1 MSKTYIPKEISW
13 LSFNGRVLQEAEN
26 KEVPLI
32 ERFKFLGIYSNN
44 LDEYFRVRVATLKR
58 LSQFGA
64 RSKTILGYSTKAT
77 LKKIHEIVLS
87 QNAKFEKIYSG
98 LIRELDN
105 HKIHIVNE
113 KQLNP
118 EQTEFVQK
126 YFHKEV
132 RTRLMP
138 FLIEKDT
145 DLPNLTDDAIYLA
158 IYLEK
163 KETQKKRFALLEI
176 PTNVLP
182 RFLVLPEKG
191 DDKYV
196 MFIDDIIRFGLRE
209 IFFIFDFDV
218 FSAYTIKLTKD
229 AELEIADD
237 ISESYI
243 DKLSHSLQQRKWGT
257 PVRFIYDRKM
267 PEELLKI
274 LTSKL
279 NFGPDDAVIPGDRY
293 HNFKD
298 FMNFPNPG
306 RKKFYYEPLVPI
318 SHRDI
323 QSGKSILSAIKR
335 KDIMLFFPYHPFDH
349 FIDLLREASIDPF
362 VISIQIT
369 LYRLARNS
377 SVINALLNAVRNG
390 KKVTTVVELQ
400 ARFDEQANILWGN
413 KLMEEGVKVI
423 YGVPGL
429 KVHSKLCLITRVKNE
444 VTQRYAAIGTG
455 NFNED
460 TAKIYTDHLLLTTNK
475 KITNEVFKAFNFF
488 NVNYKKDNFYHLVL
502 SPFFLRNKIV
512 LLIEN
517 EIKNA
522 LAGKKAFIYLKLN
535 NLTDQEII
543 NHLYEASKAGVT
555 IRLIIRGMISLVPG
569 LKDISENIKAIG
581 IVDRFLEHT
590 RFMIF
595 CNGGNEECYISSA
608 DLMTRNIEHRIEV
621 TCPVFDKSI
630 RNEMKEIFE
639 IQWSDNVKAR
649 KLDSALSNEFVNPGK
664 KQIQSQ
670 IEVYNYI
677 KRVNEKTQSQ
687 IKNE

>member
-13 LSFNGRVLQEAEN
+13 LSFNERVLQEAEN

-64 RSKTILGYSTKAT
+64 KSKTILGYSTKAT
-77 LKKIHEIVLS
+77 LKKIQEIVLF
-87 QNAKFEKIYSG
+87 QNSKFEKIYSG
-98 LIRELDN
+98 LIQELDKHN
-105 HKIHIVNE
+105 IHIINE
-113 KQLNP
+113 KQLSQ

-145 DLPNLTDDAIYLA
+145 ELPNLTDDAIYLA
-158 IYLEK
+158 IYLVK

-176 PTNVLP
+176 PTHVLP
-182 RFLVLPEKG
+182 RFIVLPEIG

-196 MFIDDIIRFGLRE
+196 MFIDDIIRYGLKE
-209 IFFIFDFDV
+209 IFFIFDFDE

-229 AELEIADD
+229 AELEIVDD

-243 DKLSHSLQQRKWGT
+243 DKLSRSLQQRKWGT

-267 PEELLKI
+267 PDELLKI
-274 LTSKL
+274 LTKKL
-279 NFGPDDAVIPGDRY
+279 SFGPDDVIIPADRY

-298 FMNFPNPG
+298 FMNFPNLG
-306 RKKFYYEPLVPI
+306 RKKFYYEPLVPVP
-318 SHRDI
+318 HRDI
-323 QSGKSILSAIKR
+323 QAGKSILSAIKK

-349 FIDLLREASIDPF
+349 FIDLLREASIDPY
-362 VISIQIT
+362 VTSIQIT

-390 KKVTTVVELQ
+390 KNVTTVVELQ
-400 ARFDEQANILWGN
+400 ARFDEEANILWGN

-444 VTQRYAAIGTG
+444 VTQRYSAIGTG

-502 SPFFLRNKIV
+502 SPFFLRNKII

-522 LAGKKAFIYLKLN
+522 KAGKKAYIYLKLN
-535 NLTDQEII
+535 NLTDNEII

-595 CNGGNEECYISSA
+595 CNGGNEECFISSA

-621 TCPVFDKSI
+621 TCPIFDKSI
-630 RNEMKEIFE
+630 KNEIRKIFE
-639 IQWSDNVKAR
+639 IQWADNVKAR
-649 KLDSALSNEFVNPGK
+649 IFDENQSNTFVKPGK
-664 KQIQSQ
+664 DIIQSQ
-670 IEVYNYI
+670 IEVSNYI
-677 KRVNEKTQSQ
+677 KKVNEKCTE
-687 IKNE
+687 K

>member
-13 LSFNGRVLQEAEN
+13 LSFNERVLQEAEN

-64 RSKTILGYSTKAT
+64 KSKTILGYSPKAT

-87 QNAKFEKIYSG
+87 QNSKFEKIYSG
-98 LIRELDN
+98 LIQELDK
-105 HKIHIVNE
+105 HKIHIINE
-113 KQLNP
+113 KQLNQ

-138 FLIEKDT
+138 FLIEKDSE
-145 DLPNLTDDAIYLA
+145 LPNFTDDAIYLA
-158 IYLEK
+158 IYLVK

-176 PTNVLP
+176 PTHVLP
-182 RFLVLPEKG
+182 RFIVLPEKG

-196 MFIDDIIRFGLRE
+196 MFIDDIIRYGLKE
-209 IFFIFDFDV
+209 IFFIFDFDE
-218 FSAYTIKLTKD
+218 FSAFTIKLTKD
-229 AELEIADD
+229 AELEIVDD

-243 DKLSHSLQQRKWGT
+243 DKLSRSLQQRKWGT
-257 PVRFIYDRKM
+257 PVRFIYDREI
-267 PEELLKI
+267 PDDLLKI
-274 LTSKL
+274 LTKKL
-279 NFGPDDAVIPGDRY
+279 NFGPDDVIIPADRY

-298 FMNFPNPG
+298 FMNFPNLG
-306 RKKFYYEPLVPI
+306 RRKFYYEPLVSIP
-318 SHRDI
+318 HRDI
-323 QSGKSILSAIKR
+323 QAGKSILSAIKK

-349 FIDLLREASIDPF
+349 FIDLLREASIDPY
-362 VISIQIT
+362 VTSIQIT

-390 KKVTTVVELQ
+390 KNVTTVVELQ
-400 ARFDEQANILWGN
+400 ARFDEEANILWGN

-460 TAKIYTDHLLLTTNK
+460 TARIYTDHLLLTTNK

-488 NVNYKKDNFYHLVL
+488 KVNYKKDNYYHLVL
-502 SPFFLRNKIV
+502 SPFFLRNKIII
-512 LLIEN
+512 LIEN

-522 LAGKKAFIYLKLN
+522 KAGKKAFIYLKMN
-535 NLTDQEII
+535 NLTDSEII

-555 IRLIIRGMISLVPG
+555 IRLIIRGMISLVPE

-595 CNGGNEECYISSA
+595 CNGGNEECFISSA

-630 RNEMKEIFE
+630 KNEMKEIFE

-649 KLDSALSNEFVNPGK
+649 KLDATLSNEFVKPGK
-664 KQIQSQ
+664 KPIHSQ
-670 IEVYNYI
+670 IEVHNYI
-677 KRVNEKTQSQ
+677 KRVNEKAPE
-687 IKNE
+687 K